1 MATNYALESGFLD
14 DVYEGRGLSGK
25 IPNRN
30 YGLEVEFEDPA
41 IDATTVA
48 YVKGFNNINT
58 DAYDDYL
65 EDYIESALVD
75 IEKYTGRTI
84 IQRTVTAYW
93 KRVWTDLWIPYPDV
107 QSITSVTS
115 IDDSGNETV
124 LTTDDYTELG
134 DKQKYL
140 SFLDYSGTQI
150 KIVYVAGYGT
160 TMEELPINLRN
171 AISRQVMFYFS
182 DFAETQE
189 VIFDQQTQLEVKA
202 KSLASRYVVHQ

>member
-1 MATNYALESGFLD
+1 MSTNYALESGFLN

-30 YGLEVEFEDPA
+30 YGLELEFADPA

-48 YVKGFNNINT
+48 YVKDFNNINT
-58 DAYDDYL
+58 SKYDDYL
-65 EDYIESALVD
+65 ENYIQSALID

-134 DKQKYL
+134 NKQKYI
-140 SFLDYSGTQI
+140 SFQDYSGTQI
-150 KIVYVAGYGT
+150 KIVYVAGYGE
-160 TMEELPINLRN
+160 TMNDLPIGLRN
-171 AISRQVMFYFS
+171 AIAKQVMFYFS
-182 DFAETQE
+182 DFAETQDI
-189 VIFDQQTQLEVKA
+189 IFDQETQLEVKA